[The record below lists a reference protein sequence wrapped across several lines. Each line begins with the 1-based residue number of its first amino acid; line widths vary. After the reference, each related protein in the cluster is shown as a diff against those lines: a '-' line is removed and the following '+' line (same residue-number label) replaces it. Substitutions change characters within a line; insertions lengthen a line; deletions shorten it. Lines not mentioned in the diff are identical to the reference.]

1 MIQAKAVTA
10 AVAVLA
16 LLSGCGNDKS
26 GPNPVVA
33 TIGTMAQAGLA
44 KVKAKKSDSP
54 APAAAPMSPADQ
66 RAKLAEAGQPVL
78 LVAVAAMGRT
88 AFLTVEDAKG
98 DVLTWSSP
106 DGASFSQRGGV
117 LIQTRGLGADLMSAE
132 APTLAQLQS
141 GGPYK
146 RIYYFLGDDDQG
158 TRRTYDCSS
167 KVVGKE
173 DIEVMGNT
181 FATTHLTEVCERPLG
196 KLQNDYWI
204 DGTTIRQS
212 RQWASSGIGY
222 TEFQRIID

>member
-1 MIQAKAVTA
+1 MAA
-10 AVAVLA
+10 AVAMLA
-16 LLSGCGNDKS
+16 GCGNDKS
-26 GPNPVVA
+26 GPNPIIS
-33 TIGTMAQAGLA
+33 TIGTVAKAGLA
-44 KVKAKKSDSP
+44 KAKAKRSGSP
-54 APAAAPMSPADQ
+54 APAAAAMSPADQ

-106 DGASFSQRGGV
+106 DGASFSQRNGI

-132 APTLAQLQS
+132 VPSLAQLRS

-146 RIYYFLGDDDQG
+146 RVYYFLGDDDQG
-158 TRRTYDCSS
+158 TRRTYDCAS
-167 KVVGKE
+167 KVVGSENIVVLGK
-173 DIEVMGNT
+173 T
-181 FATTHLTEVCERPLG
+181 FATTHVTEVCERPLG
-196 KLQNDYWI
+196 KLSNDYWI

-222 TEFQRIID
+222 AEFQRVID